1 MNYFFMI
8 KQFTLKSV
16 ISLSFVSLVIGCFP
30 GAVIDKGGFVDHAG
44 LLPEA
49 TRIQDAEFNYVCK
62 DEQEI
67 NRRLEL
73 AEAGEPIPNEPPVQ
87 FVSQQEYKGGCELE
101 GESSQFYLFHLWPVT
116 APIDP
121 AYALG
126 IPVQS
131 VEGDTMIDIKSWHET
146 HYYSIL
152 GHVRVFKVKGDVIRF
167 NKKTK

>member
-1 MNYFFMI
+1 MSYFFMI
-8 KQFTLKSV
+8 NQFTLKSV
-16 ISLSFVSLVIGCFP
+16 VWVGFISLVVGCFP

-49 TRIQDAEFNYVCK
+49 TRIQDAEFNYICK

-67 NRRLEL
+67 KRRLEL
-73 AEAGEPIPNEPPVQ
+73 AETGEPIPNEPPVQ

-121 AYALG
+121 SYALG